1 MGPVFLTVWVLS
13 IRLCYHESAAHRLSA
28 FSLRSPGQAE
38 RGESRSPST
47 SSGLERR
54 SSAGAEDHC
63 PAAPS
68 PPPWKE
74 LGEAGEL
81 TAHPMSTQENTKLGL
96 VCPQL
101 YIHPQLYFYPHAH
114 PADSSSI
121 FLCTFRMSPGC
132 MTSLGGGG
140 KTGMRGSDPSNRKTC
155 DFK

>member
-1 MGPVFLTVWVLS
+1 MHWEEKSRGDTLVKDLLRTEDTPRVCGFCQLVWAVRS
-13 IRLCYHESAAHRLSA
+13 HQSHMMEGS
-28 FSLRSPGQAE
+28 SLR
-38 RGESRSPST
+38 
-47 SSGLERR
+47 LI
-54 SSAGAEDHC
+54 DHC